1 MSIFLIFDSSFD
13 LFFDYKLI
21 KDFNS
26 VSIAS
31 FNERSNLLALNK
43 PVHFLEPLFIVNNGF
58 RALYDSLCAL
68 LNRFQKFQN
77 NINSNKKQ
85 IVVMF
90 IGGKDESSYFTTYKE
105 LEYIVAKTKNLGW
118 KYVCFGKDDSAVEIG
133 RNIGC
138 NFSLLYTQEKLN
150 SFFI

>member
-1 MSIFLIFDSSFD
+1 MSIFLIFDSSFN

-21 KDFNS
+21 KDFDI

-31 FNERSNLLALNK
+31 FNERSDFLTLNK
-43 PVHFLEPLFIVNNGF
+43 PIELIEPIFIINNGF
-58 RALYDSLCAL
+58 RAFYDSLCAL
-68 LNRFQKFQN
+68 LNRFLKFQN

-90 IGGKDESSYFTTYKE
+90 IGGKDESSYFTTFKE

-118 KYVCFGKDDSAVEIG
+118 KYICFGKDDSAVEIG
-133 RNIGC
+133 KDIGC
-138 NFSLLYTQEKLN
+138 NFSMLYSPEKLN
-150 SFFI
+150 SFFK